1 MPYFA
6 FAISYPLWLS
16 MKLQE
21 NWLKLLRG
29 EGVNLNKTPE

>member
-6 FAISYPLWLS
+6 FAISYPLWLTQQ
-16 MKLQE
+16 MQKFWWE
-21 NWLKLLRG
+21 LLRG